1 MAQGGSAAPAGDAK
15 KDCSFA
21 VKHRHRCPSRTG
33 ATARSTFGYYTVLTA
48 PRETGLK
55 GNAATARER
64 FCSCRDLLLRCPA
77 ETREHRRSPDSVRKG
92 WSQSQVYSEPEYR
105 MADRLWSSAPPAKP
119 RPLAARF
126 LPLSPVEEAVGS
138 DCRVVLSPLLARL
151 DTRHVMAHRRLI
163 IRA

>member
-1 MAQGGSAAPAGDAK
+1 MPQGGSAAPAGDGK

-21 VKHRHRCPSRTG
+21 ANIDIEVRAG
-33 ATARSTFGYYTVLTA
+33 LA
-48 PRETGLK
+48 PRETDLE
-55 GNAATARER
+55 GNVATVRER

-92 WSQSQVYSEPEYR
+92 WSQIQVYSELEYR
-105 MADRLWSSAPPAKP
+105 MADRLWSSALPAKP

-151 DTRHVMAHRRLI
+151 DNAPRDGALAAHYPRMR
-163 IRA
+163 